1 MALSP
6 GVASRLGGWPAR
18 ASASLCAA
26 LALTLAPRPAGAQ
39 LDTVRRWLGLEHAQR
54 PWTGD
59 LDGMIERRRIRLLV
73 VPSRTFYFVDRGT
86 QRGIDYDLG
95 QEIQKEINQKRGRK
109 LLAVEVVYVPVR
121 RDEILPALLQGK
133 GDVAAANL
141 TITPE
146 REQWVDFSAPLV
158 RDASEIVV
166 TGPSSPQIRG
176 VDDLAG
182 QEVFVRLSSSYFQS
196 LWHLNQAFGQRGLP
210 PVRVRAAPEEL
221 EDEDLLEMVSA
232 GLVGIAV
239 VDDHKA
245 EFWAQVLPK
254 LVLHPDA
261 TVRSGVEIALAF
273 RKQSPQL
280 RAFLDDFSR
289 RHGKGTLF
297 GNQKFRQYLQNT
309 QYVKD
314 ATSQEEYAKL
324 LRMIQ
329 VFQKY
334 GTQYDFDWL
343 MLAAQGYQES
353 RLDQK
358 VKSRVGA
365 VGVMQVMP
373 STGKEMGVG
382 DIQQTEANIHAGTKY
397 LRGVLD
403 RYFADAELDGLNRQ
417 LFAFASY
424 NAGPAKIAKLRKE
437 AGKRGLDPNV
447 WFNNVERVAAERV
460 GQEPVRYV
468 ANIYK
473 YYVAYRLVVD
483 AQAERDQARE
493 TAKGS

>member
-1 MALSP
+1 LKTRTAA
-6 GVASRLGGWPAR
+6 VAVVG
-18 ASASLCAA
+18 AA
-26 LALTLAPRPAGAQ
+26 LALVPTPARAQ
-39 LDTVRRWLGLEHAQR
+39 LDTVRRWLGFEHAQR
-54 PWTGD
+54 TWMGD
-59 LDGMIERRRIRLLV
+59 LDGMIERRQIRLLV

-95 QEIQKEINQKRGRK
+95 QEIQKEIQQKTGRK
-109 LLAVEVVYVPVR
+109 LLAVEVIYVPVR
-121 RDEILPALLQGK
+121 RDEILPALIQGK

-146 REQWVDFSAPLV
+146 RQQWVDFSAPLV

-166 TGPSSPQIRG
+166 TGPSSPEIRS

-182 QEVFVRLSSSYFQS
+182 QEIFVRLSSSYFQS
-196 LWHLNQAFGQRGLP
+196 LWHLNQDFGHRGLP
-210 PVRVRAAPEEL
+210 PVRVKAAPEEL
-221 EDEDLLEMVSA
+221 EDEDLLEMVGA

-254 LVLHPDA
+254 LVLHPD
-261 TVRSGVEIALAF
+261 VKLRSGVEIALAF

-280 RAFLDDFSR
+280 QAFLDDFSR

-297 GNQKFRQYLQNT
+297 GNQKFKQYLQST

-334 GTQYDFDWL
+334 GAQYDFDWL

-382 DIQQTEANIHAGTKY
+382 DIQQTEENIHAGTKY

-437 AGKRGLDPNV
+437 AQKRGLDPNV

-473 YYVAYRLVVD
+473 YYVAYRLIVD
-483 AQAERDQARE
+483 AQAERSRARQE
-493 TAKGS
+493 ANGP

>member
-1 MALSP
+1 LKTRTAA
-6 GVASRLGGWPAR
+6 VAVVG
-18 ASASLCAA
+18 AA
-26 LALTLAPRPAGAQ
+26 LALVPTPARAQ
-39 LDTVRRWLGLEHAQR
+39 LDTVRRWLGFEHAQR
-54 PWTGD
+54 TWMGD
-59 LDGMIERRRIRLLV
+59 LDGMIERRQIRLLV

-95 QEIQKEINQKRGRK
+95 QEIQKEIQQKTGRK
-109 LLAVEVVYVPVR
+109 LLAVEVIYVPVR
-121 RDEILPALLQGK
+121 RDEILPALIQGK

-146 REQWVDFSAPLV
+146 RQQWVDFSAPLV

-166 TGPSSPQIRG
+166 TGPSSPEIRS

-182 QEVFVRLSSSYFQS
+182 QEIFVRLSSSYFQS
-196 LWHLNQAFGQRGLP
+196 LWHLNQDFGRRGLP
-210 PVRVRAAPEEL
+210 PVRVKAAPEEL
-221 EDEDLLEMVSA
+221 EDEDLLEMVGA

-254 LVLHPDA
+254 LVLHPD
-261 TVRSGVEIALAF
+261 VKLRSGVEIALAF

-280 RAFLDDFSR
+280 QAFLDDFSR

-297 GNQKFRQYLQNT
+297 GNQKFKQYLQST

-334 GTQYDFDWL
+334 GAQYDFDWL

-382 DIQQTEANIHAGTKY
+382 DIQQTEENIHAGTKY

-437 AGKRGLDPNV
+437 AQKRGLDPNV

-473 YYVAYRLVVD
+473 YYVAYRLIVD
-483 AQAERDQARE
+483 AQAERSRARQE
-493 TAKGS
+493 ANGP